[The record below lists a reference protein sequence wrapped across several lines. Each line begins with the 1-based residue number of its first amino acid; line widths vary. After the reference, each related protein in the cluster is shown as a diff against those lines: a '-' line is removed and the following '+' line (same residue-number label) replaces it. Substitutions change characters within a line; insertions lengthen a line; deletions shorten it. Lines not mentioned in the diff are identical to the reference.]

1 MCTVIKELIEMC
13 TVIKELIEMCGTRS
27 YNIQV
32 AIDSTNNYYCDIMQ
46 VAVNSRDASYRTVL
60 FS

>member
-46 VAVNSRDASYRTVL
+46 VAVNS
-60 FS
+60 